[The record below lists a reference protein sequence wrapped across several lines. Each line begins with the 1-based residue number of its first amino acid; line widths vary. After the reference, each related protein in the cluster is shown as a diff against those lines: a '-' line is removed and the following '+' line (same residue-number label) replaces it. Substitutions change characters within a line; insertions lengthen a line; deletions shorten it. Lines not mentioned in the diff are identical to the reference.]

1 MRSMKKHLIKFA
13 THPLISG
20 SGIIF
25 AGSFLVNIINYVF
38 NLIMGRILSVSD
50 YGLLISLIALVSLLT
65 LFQGS
70 LTTLFAKFAAKYA
83 VHKDYGSEIG
93 FIKFSSKIILFI
105 AIGFLIGLIVLMYP
119 ISGFLHVSNYFL
131 MVLVFL
137 TVFVSI
143 LGSLPSGIL
152 QGHLKFRY
160 LSGISVLGA
169 VIKLAIGI
177 LLVMGGLG
185 VIGGI
190 VGVLAFFVIPYIV
203 SSLYVFYYTKK
214 HAAEKKSVHID
225 FISEFKKASGPFLI
239 ASIAITIL
247 QASDV
252 IFARHFF
259 SNVMAGQYAALS
271 LMGKAI
277 FYITSPIY
285 FVFFPL
291 IAHKAEKK
299 EDTTGTLFLA
309 SVIIFACSGLFTAI
323 YFIYPQIILN
333 IFFPSAGYSVLRA
346 YLGFYSLYILIFSIC
361 YLLFNYFLSVGE
373 TRIYKIT
380 VSVALIY
387 IISLILFHKTIA
399 DFIMVLT
406 FSSLL
411 LLFLLCIYYKLRR

>member
-1 MRSMKKHLIKFA
+1 MKKHLIKLA

-25 AGSFLVNIINYVF
+25 AGSFAVNIINYAF
-38 NLIMGRILSVSD
+38 NLIMGRMLSVSD

-70 LTTLFAKFAAKYA
+70 FTTLFAKFAAKYS
-83 VHKDYGSEIG
+83 VHKDYGSEKS
-93 FIKFSSKIILFI
+93 FIKFSTKIIFI
-105 AIGFLIGLIVLMYP
+105 VAIGFLLCLVLFIVPL
-119 ISGFLHVSNYFL
+119 SRFLHVSNFFL
-131 MVLVFL
+131 MICVFL
-137 TVFVSI
+137 TVFISI

-152 QGHLKFRY
+152 QGHLKFKY
-160 LSGISVLGA
+160 LAGVNVFGA
-169 VIKLAIGI
+169 IIKLIFGIGLVMAGFGVVGGI
-177 LLVMGGLG
+177 LA
-185 VIGGI
+185 
-190 VGVLAFFVIPYIV
+190 VLALFIIPYII
-203 SSLYVFYYTKK
+203 SSLYVYYYTNR
-214 HAAEKKSVHID
+214 HIAESKSVHID
-225 FISEFKKASGPFLI
+225 FISEFKKASGPFLV

-259 SNVMAGQYAALS
+259 NNIMAGQYAALS

-291 IAHKAEKK
+291 IAHKTEKK
-299 EDTTGTLFLA
+299 EDTTGTLLLA
-309 SVIIFACSGLFTAI
+309 SVIILACSGLFTVI
-323 YFIYPQIILN
+323 YFLYPQIILS
-333 IFFPSAGYSVLRA
+333 IFFPSAGYAILSA

-361 YLLFNYFLSVGE
+361 FLLFNYFLSVGD

-380 VSVALIY
+380 VSVALMY
-387 IISLILFHKTIA
+387 IILLFAFHKSIA

-411 LLFLLCIYYKLRR
+411 LLFLLCIYYKLRKV